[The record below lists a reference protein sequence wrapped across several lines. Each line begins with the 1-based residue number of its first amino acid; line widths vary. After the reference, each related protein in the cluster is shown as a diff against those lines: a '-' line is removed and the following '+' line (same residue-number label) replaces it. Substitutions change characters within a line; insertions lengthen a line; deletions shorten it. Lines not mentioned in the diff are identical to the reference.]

1 LNGAAIL
8 FEGQTEKKQLKTDM
22 NMKGEIKRKSLHLA
36 AAAVPVTLDDN
47 LFAPLFITLI
57 VYVTG
62 GHPAFLSG
70 ARL

>member
-1 LNGAAIL
+1 
-8 FEGQTEKKQLKTDM
+8 M